1 MKVKN
6 ITQIIPKV
14 GILAVGLLIATS
26 CNDITELQPADAFS
40 ESTAFSSAQRVELA
54 IIGMYNAAQSGT
66 YAGGAVR
73 GYPFGAAAIE
83 QGDMRG
89 EDMLNQAL
97 FYQIT
102 YESSITPFSAN
113 NVWMW
118 NTLFTLI
125 NQCNVVIEGV
135 KAAAAAKTITDAQAI
150 AYEGECRF
158 MRALAYH
165 ELLVNFARPFAEKN
179 GAELGVPIRDFAVN
193 SPATVDKAI
202 AQPRNTVAEVYTFI
216 NSDLDFAETNLPA
229 TRSGN
234 LRIVR
239 PVKGAAIALKTR
251 VKLHQGD
258 WQGVVT
264 EGNKIISAAAP
275 FTSPISGFALTAS
288 PLGPFQNGYTAEAVF
303 SIENNAQDNAGV
315 NGALAAMMGNPTLGG
330 RGLIVVSPIA
340 FNLPEWRGDD
350 LRRQL
355 MNQNGR
361 SYFSQKYTDY
371 TNRSDNAPIM
381 RYAEVLLNVAEA
393 AARLGTGVDTRALA
407 LLNAVRNRAVTTA
420 ANQFTATSFT
430 DKTALIRGILTERR
444 IEFLGEGRRW
454 ADIHRLALDATFNT
468 GGIPS
473 KMAYGNAVFTTYN
486 FTTPPTLTRTIQA
499 IPYTDY
505 RFLWPIPADELSRN
519 ATLAKQQNPGY

>member
-1 MKVKN
+1 MADLKKDEH
-6 ITQIIPKV
+6 IILDTKPHW
-14 GILAVGLLIATS
+14 VGLL
-26 CNDITELQPADAFS
+26 
-40 ESTAFSSAQRVELA
+40 V
-54 IIGMYNAAQSGT
+54 
-66 YAGGAVR
+66 
-73 GYPFGAAAIE
+73 PF
-83 QGDMRG
+83 
-89 EDMLNQAL
+89 L
-97 FYQIT
+97 
-102 YESSITPFSAN
+102 
-113 NVWMW
+113 V
-118 NTLFTLI
+118 
-125 NQCNVVIEGV
+125 
-135 KAAAAAKTITDAQAI
+135 
-150 AYEGECRF
+150 
-158 MRALAYH
+158 ALAT
-165 ELLVNFARPFAEKN
+165 VVV
-179 GAELGVPIRDFAVN
+179 GAYFQGYIFILTLLGVAFLCYRIAEHN
-193 SPATVDKAI
+193 SHIWAITNLRVIDESGIFTRQSKECPLDKVTNVSCSQHLLGRILGFGDVEIQTASEGILNYIAI
-202 AQPRNTVAEVYTFI
+202 AQPRNTVAEVYKFI
-216 NSDLDFAETNLPA
+216 NGDLDFAETNLPA
-229 TRSGN
+229 TRTGN

-264 EGNKIISAAAP
+264 EGDKIISAAAP

-288 PLGPFQNGYTAEAVF
+288 PLGPFQNGFTTEAVF

-340 FNLPEWRGDD
+340 YNLPEWRGDD

-393 AARLGTGVDTRALA
+393 AARLGTGVDARALA

-420 ANQFTATSFT
+420 ANQYTAASFAN
-430 DKTALIRGILTERR
+430 KNALIQGILTERR